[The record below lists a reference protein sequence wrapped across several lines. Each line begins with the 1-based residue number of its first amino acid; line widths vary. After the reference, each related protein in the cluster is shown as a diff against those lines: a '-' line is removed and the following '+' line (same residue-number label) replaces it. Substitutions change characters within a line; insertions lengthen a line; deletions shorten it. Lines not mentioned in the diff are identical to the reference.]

1 MAVEFEIYMAC
12 DLNESSRK
20 FIGQN
25 FAPKH
30 MAEDA
35 TQRNWETCTL
45 ITTLGELLVM
55 PREGVD
61 IYIACYPCGPW
72 SKRGKRLGLS
82 DNDGRLYEV
91 AINTVAILN
100 PFAYLM
106 ENVCQIEGDFD
117 VINAYTK
124 ERLPHF
130 TSYCLKG
137 IDPLQHDYPVKKSR
151 LIQFGTNN
159 GGVDTDGLQ
168 AALTVIAQNPMPL
181 TKKYRQFLGLSTTSR
196 SFWQRF
202 DQLATYDEM
211 QVLASKPCTC
221 STDPMAICTSHPCRC
236 QECKSGANQLKCS
249 WRGKAMDFIHAH
261 FGAASRTFVGN
272 ATGKLTYCNVLDIY
286 GQLDITSPRVR
297 NMLNLV
303 AHLPKCQPLDA
314 TAAVMDISQG
324 IDRAHIATDGTLP
337 TAATNSQ
344 LLCLCDASVLNE
356 FQMGELMG
364 HNMRALNF
372 AGLSASQV
380 RRLLGMSVHVS
391 VMGVGLLALLGA
403 IGYGS

>member
-1 MAVEFEIYMAC
+1 M
-12 DLNESSRK
+12 
-20 FIGQN
+20 
-25 FAPKH
+25 
-30 MAEDA
+30 
-35 TQRNWETCTL
+35 
-45 ITTLGELLVM
+45 
-55 PREGVD
+55 
-61 IYIACYPCGPW
+61 
-72 SKRGKRLGLS
+72 
-82 DNDGRLYEV
+82 
-91 AINTVAILN
+91 
-100 PFAYLM
+100 
-106 ENVCQIEGDFD
+106 
-117 VINAYTK
+117 
-124 ERLPHF
+124 PHF

-181 TKKYRQFLGLSTTSR
+181 TKNYRQFLGLSTTSR

-364 HNMRALNF
+364 HNMRALSF